1 MSKRKKKKNC
11 MCENCEN
18 AVYLGEGGF
27 VCYENDL
34 PIVVIEDF
42 APTEDYLA
50 CGGKHFED

>member
-1 MSKRKKKKNC
+1 MSKRKKRKNC

-34 PIVVIEDF
+34 PLVVIEDF